1 MPSLVCCA
9 KQTIARKIGLS
20 SLPLMDTKPNR
31 RSFKLEVARIRNEYS
46 RRARDLPQGF
56 YSVLQPSNLF
66 AIEGR
71 NRSFIQLLRSTG
83 IRISSETKIL
93 EVGCGSG
100 GWSPLFSEIGIPAS
114 NLAGIDLMEPRIR
127 NAKSVFQGG
136 CFCVG
141 NAVYLPWKSGT
152 FDVVVQSM
160 VFTSILNEGM
170 RKAVAAEMVRV
181 LARKGFIVWYD
192 FTYDSPRNPNVK
204 GVPKSWVHKYFPGSH
219 IFCKRITLAPPLA
232 RRIVPISWFLA
243 DLLQRLYLLNT
254 HILCIIVPQYTDTR
268 D

>member
-1 MPSLVCCA
+1 
-9 KQTIARKIGLS
+9 
-20 SLPLMDTKPNR
+20 MDTKSDR
-31 RSFKLEVARIRNEYS
+31 RSFKMELARIRKEYS
-46 RRARDLPQGF
+46 RRARDLPQGY

-71 NRSFIQLLRSTG
+71 NRSFIQILRSTG
-83 IRISSETKIL
+83 FRISSETKIL
-93 EVGCGSG
+93 EVGCGSV
-100 GWSPLFSEIGIPAS
+100 GWFPLFSQIGIPAS

-141 NAVYLPWKSGT
+141 NAVKLPWKSGT
-152 FDVVVQSM
+152 FDIVVQSM
-160 VFTSILNEGM
+160 VFTSILNEDM
-170 RKAVAAEMVRV
+170 RKAVATEMVRV
-181 LARKGFIVWYD
+181 LDRGGFIIWYD
-192 FTYDSPRNPNVK
+192 FTIDNPQNPNVG
-204 GVPKSWVHKYFPGSH
+204 GVPKSWVHKYFPESQ
-219 IFCKRITLAPPLA
+219 IFCKRITLAPPVA

-254 HILCIIVPQYTDTR
+254 HILCIIVPRYADTR